1 MKKLHSHHDINS
13 PRETIW
19 QLLIDFGNIERW
31 WPKGEIVDIE
41 RVVLDGSGPGMTRH
55 IYNVGFEGA
64 ISERLDSIDYD
75 NYSYQLSIVGE
86 RPAGLLHYQATGKL
100 TVIDDN
106 TCRLT
111 YDSEYIV
118 EEGREEEAEGL
129 LLLAYELMYRGLDNV
144 NAASSQ

>member
-1 MKKLHSHHDINS
+1 M
-13 PRETIW
+13 
-19 QLLIDFGNIERW
+19 
-31 WPKGEIVDIE
+31 
-41 RVVLDGSGPGMTRH
+41 LDGSGPGMTRH

-111 YDSEYIV
+111 YDSEYIA